1 MVPFNLPE
9 VPSSNDRF
17 AAVRTSEDL
26 VIQTFRTIIISKVE
40 SSIPILVLHH
50 ELNAH
55 VAGPGAH
62 GFQLER
68 GVVAREHAAVTV
80 AGIVDEAASFLWIEM
95 EALAS
100 IPDAVPGSTLGFPHL
115 SVGPGCAVYEA
126 LSLDALD
133 AEGEHAGNS
142 GED

>member
-1 MVPFNLPE
+1 MGTP
-9 VPSSNDRF
+9 
-17 AAVRTSEDL
+17 EDL
-26 VIQTFRTIIISKVE
+26 VVQTFRAIVVPKVE
-40 SSIPILVLHH
+40 SSIPVLVLDY
-50 ELNAH
+50 ELDAH

-115 SVGPGCAVYEA
+115 SVVPGCAISEA
-126 LSLDALD
+126 LGLNALG
-133 AEGEHAGNS
+133 AKGKHAGNGS
-142 GED
+142 ED